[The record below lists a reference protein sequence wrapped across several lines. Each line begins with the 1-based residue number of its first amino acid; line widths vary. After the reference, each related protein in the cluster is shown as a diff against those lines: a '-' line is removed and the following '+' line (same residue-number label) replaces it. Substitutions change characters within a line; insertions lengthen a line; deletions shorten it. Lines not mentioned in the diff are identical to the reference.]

1 MKKKIIA
8 GALALASVSTNAQVE
23 DFGIFD
29 HVGVGVELGT
39 TGIGFEVS
47 APITNHFQ
55 VRAGYN
61 FMPITKVK
69 DISVDISSNKAQW
82 DEIKT
87 HANTLSQYVN
97 DTRLNEF
104 SNKYMQSELPND
116 VLIDG
121 KLNMNN
127 FKFLVD
133 IFPFKKSSF
142 RITAGFYAGK
152 SQFIEA
158 YTTNC
163 QNQLGAITY
172 FNQNLAGQNYSVTYQ
187 GQKYSYTFPEK
198 IGAKLGDYLIEPN
211 GEQARAYLKVNGFKP
226 YLGIGFGRAIPK
238 KRVGVAFDLGVQF
251 WGTPKIYVDQPNGQL
266 EIKEDSNIDGG
277 GDIIKTISKVSVYP
291 CLSFRI
297 NGRIF

>member
-1 MKKKIIA
+1 MKKMIIA
-8 GALALASVSTNAQVE
+8 GALALASVSANAQVE
-23 DFGIFD
+23 EFGIFD

-61 FMPITKVK
+61 FMPVTKVK
-69 DISVDISSNKAQW
+69 DIKVDISSNAAQW
-82 DEIKT
+82 NDIKT
-87 HANTLSQYVN
+87 QVNTLSQYVN
-97 DTRLNEF
+97 DARLNEF
-104 SNKYMQSELPND
+104 NNKYMQSELPD
-116 VLIDG
+116 KVMIDG

-133 IFPFKKSSF
+133 FFPFKKSSF

-152 SQFIEA
+152 SQFVDA

-163 QNQLGAITY
+163 QNQLSAITY
-172 FNQNLAGQNYSVTYQ
+172 YNQNLAGEHFSATYN
-187 GQKYSYTFPEK
+187 GQTYSYTFPEK

-211 GEQARAYLKVNGFKP
+211 GEQAKAYIKVNGFKP

-251 WGTPKIYVDQPNGQL
+251 WGTPKIYVDQPDGQL
-266 EIKEDSNIDGG
+266 EIKENSKIDGG
-277 GDIIKTISKVSVYP
+277 GDIIKTISKVAAYP
-291 CLSFRI
+291 CLSLRI